1 MMPRSD
7 IQIKEELMRALK
19 WDPRIGIAVDRGTVT
34 LTGTVDSHVVR
45 LLAQEEAQFIEG
57 VFGVANDITVNNPNG
72 SWTDLE
78 IANAARTALEWD
90 SLVPNDRIQ
99 VAVSNGWVGLTGEVE
114 LLRERED
121 AERIIRR
128 LVGVRGVYND
138 IVVNPR
144 ETRTENVRDA
154 IEEELKRRASMEAG
168 RLQISL
174 RDGRVFLSGSVQS
187 WEEERAIVKAASGAP
202 GVESINDRLCI
213 EP

>member
-7 IQIKEELMRALK
+7 IQIKEEVLRALK
-19 WDPRIGIAVDRGTVT
+19 WDTRIGVTVNNGTVT

-57 VFGVANDITVNNPNG
+57 VFGVTNDITVNNPNG
-72 SWTDLE
+72 SWTDQE
-78 IANAARTALEWD
+78 IATAARTALAWD
-90 SLVPNDRIQ
+90 TLIPDDRIQ
-99 VAVSNGWVGLTGEVE
+99 VAVSNGWVGLTGEVD

-128 LVGVRGVYND
+128 LAGVRGVYNR
-138 IVVNPR
+138 IEINER
-144 ETRTENVRDA
+144 ETRTENVRGA
-154 IEEELKRRASMEAG
+154 IEEELKRRASREAG
-168 RLQISL
+168 RIQISL
-174 RDGRVFLSGSVQS
+174 RDGKVILSGPVQS
-187 WEEERAIVKAASGAP
+187 WEEERAIVKAASLVP